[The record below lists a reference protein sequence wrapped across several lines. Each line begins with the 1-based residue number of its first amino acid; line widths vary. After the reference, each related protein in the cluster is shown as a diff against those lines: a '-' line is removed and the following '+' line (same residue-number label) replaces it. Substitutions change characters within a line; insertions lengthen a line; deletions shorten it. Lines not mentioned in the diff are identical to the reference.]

1 MPETGLYEL
10 RIRARQNYS
19 RAFDAIRVL
28 RIDGEIPF
36 AEAEEMSFAYHDGWQ
51 IFTFGEKKPFLLQ
64 LDAGYA
70 YLTLETVLGDSC

>member
-1 MPETGLYEL
+1 MCIRDSAITWEVKVPETGLYEL

-51 IFTFGEKKPFLLQ
+51 RC
-64 LDAGYA
+64 
-70 YLTLETVLGDSC
+70 V